1 MSDQSNDLSPVGWY
15 VGSYQLRF
23 VELEETG
30 NDDPR
35 GEFLVWENTV
45 IVKADSF
52 EQAYEKVVAI
62 GVDATEPY
70 RGGESGIPVQWLFE
84 GVTELLPI
92 HDPLEDGAEIM
103 WAELPSVEL
112 ARLRLRAKSLEE
124 LRQHLDKD
132 AH

>member
-1 MSDQSNDLSPVGWY
+1 MSDHSNDLSPVGWY

-23 VELEETG
+23 VELSETG
-30 NDDPR
+30 NDDPH

-45 IVKADSF
+45 IVKAGSF

-70 RGGESGIPVQWLFE
+70 RGGEQGVPVQWLFE

-92 HDPLEDGAEIM
+92 YDPLEDGAEIM

-132 AH
+132 AQ